1 MNDFITLNNFLA
13 DFLHI
18 RITDFL
24 AKSLTDFLNI
34 NKTREPTEPLQ
45 EQLKILLGQI
55 KNRYQYRYSLK

>member
-18 RITDFL
+18 RLTDFL

-45 EQLKILLGQI
+45 EQLKIFLGQI